1 MTQQLQHQSAQP
13 SEDSSQPTA
22 PLWYEQTQVPTQYPA
37 YSPAFPQAPAEPRF
51 AAFTQPGATPRRMD
65 EWVANTRSHEPSGGP
80 TQTQGRTIMSAIMQ
94 ETTAPS
100 TIVVTTGE
108 AQPEFSQ
115 EYSKGELEE
124 MGSRELLAGYAA

>member
-51 AAFTQPGATPRRMD
+51 AAFTQPGATPAKWTNGLQTLAFTSPVEDQPRHK
-65 EWVANTRSHEPSGGP
+65 EERS
-80 TQTQGRTIMSAIMQ
+80 
-94 ETTAPS
+94 
-100 TIVVTTGE
+100 
-108 AQPEFSQ
+108 
-115 EYSKGELEE
+115 
-124 MGSRELLAGYAA
+124 